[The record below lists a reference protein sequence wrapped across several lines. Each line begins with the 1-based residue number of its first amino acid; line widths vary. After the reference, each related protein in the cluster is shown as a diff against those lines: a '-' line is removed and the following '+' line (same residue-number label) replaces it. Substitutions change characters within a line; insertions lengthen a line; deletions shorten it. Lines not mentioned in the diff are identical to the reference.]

1 MKKTFSVRH
10 NKYYTS
16 VLVNHV
22 TRDNLLEANKMA
34 RELESADPNGK
45 PVVVKPTRRGFDQYR
60 KEYREEELMR
70 TTKVGDSFSIMGVKF
85 TVTDQRPDSYVNGN
99 ITLRTKDYLW
109 AHMDGEPILGTY
121 DTEFGIFY
129 CQSLYDYVY
138 SVLCYLDAIEKK
150 HPHVVDINDRMTA

>member
-60 KEYREEELMR
+60 KEYQEEELMR
-70 TTKVGDSFSIMGVKF
+70 TTKVGGQFQHHG
-85 TVTDQRPDSYVNGN
+85 
-99 ITLRTKDYLW
+99 
-109 AHMDGEPILGTY
+109 
-121 DTEFGIFY
+121 
-129 CQSLYDYVY
+129 CQVH
-138 SVLCYLDAIEKK
+138 C
-150 HPHVVDINDRMTA
+150 N